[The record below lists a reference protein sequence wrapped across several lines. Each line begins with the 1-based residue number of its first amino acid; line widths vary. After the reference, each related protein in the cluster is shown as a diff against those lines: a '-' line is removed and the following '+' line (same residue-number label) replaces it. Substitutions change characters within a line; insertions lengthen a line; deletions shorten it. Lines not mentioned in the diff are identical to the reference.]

1 MWSNF
6 EFLWLKIINFLA
18 DHHLWTFQNIIMLRG
33 TSKQYVTHKIDK
45 FCLFTFLNHG
55 VLSLLS
61 EKFYNPNFGAFGI
74 LPSQYFV
81 AVPWLLHVPLPTREP
96 SRQVRS
102 SCITFFQP
110 FEKLFRVF
118 FADLTQLRF
127 VDLCGSEG
135 EGGGLRRG
143 CFGFQRFV
151 VVEYLRVLKYL
162 KNLWGQ
168 VDSRCLNF
176 SLDVV
181 FVNFCTKTKN
191 FHFCESSVVGSTES
205 CLPIHGNVPLQ
216 ASWLWCNRTLH
227 SFAVRS
233 DVTIL
238 LRVFIV
244 RRVVIRLKLRRKFH
258 HHESHLKWSEVFDRL
273 GRKNYSLVQ
282 NVLSDNLANKSRS

>member
-1 MWSNF
+1 MVCCPYRQKNSTT
-6 EFLWLKIINFLA
+6 LILVPV
-18 DHHLWTFQNIIMLRG
+18 TFYPANVLLLFR
-33 TSKQYVTHKIDK
+33 D
-45 FCLFTFLNHG
+45 FCMSPF
-55 VLSLLS
+55 
-61 EKFYNPNFGAFGI
+61 
-74 LPSQYFV
+74 
-81 AVPWLLHVPLPTREP
+81 PTREP

-110 FEKLFRVF
+110 LEKLFRVF

-151 VVEYLRVLKYL
+151 VVEYLRVLKDL

-216 ASWLWCNRTLH
+216 ASWL
-227 SFAVRS
+227 
-233 DVTIL
+233 
-238 LRVFIV
+238 
-244 RRVVIRLKLRRKFH
+244 
-258 HHESHLKWSEVFDRL
+258 
-273 GRKNYSLVQ
+273 
-282 NVLSDNLANKSRS
+282 